1 MWFQAVSW
9 NATKSGAIF
18 GAILVQLKGDS
29 TIMPLT
35 DLQIRRLK
43 PTEKDQWFTD
53 EKGLRLLIKANGRCY
68 WRLKYRFVG
77 KQKTLALGV
86 YPEVSLKQARIL
98 RDEARLTLSK
108 NIDPGEQRK
117 HQKRQGS
124 MNEGNSFSVLA
135 REWWELKTGM
145 WSTRH
150 ANRLWSRL
158 KTNTFAVLD
167 RKPLGQIEPSDILEV
182 VKIMEARDAL
192 DLGRRVLQDIK
203 RIFSYGVQIGRL
215 KYNPAGELKG
225 VIKTWKKQHL
235 PSMKNS
241 ELGRFLN
248 ELDQYDE
255 RGRKLTQYALKLLVY
270 TFARSGEIFGARWEE
285 IDVGKALWKIPA
297 ERMKMGTDHLIPL
310 SRQVLSLLHQIHP
323 LTGRYELLFP
333 SERDWRRSMSNNTMR
348 RAMHRLG
355 YDGKT
360 EGKSKATPHGF
371 RANASSILN
380 EQGFNPD
387 AIERQ
392 LSHQE
397 RNGVRAAYMH
407 HAQYLDERVKMMQW
421 WADFLDAARS
431 KAQSQSFSG
440 L

>member
-1 MWFQAVSW
+1 
-9 NATKSGAIF
+9 
-18 GAILVQLKGDS
+18 
-29 TIMPLT
+29 MPLT
-35 DLQIRRLK
+35 DLQIKRLRS
-43 PTEKDQWFTD
+43 TTKDQWLSD
-53 EKGLRLLIKANGRCY
+53 EKGLRLLIKANGAHY
-68 WRLKYRFVG
+68 WRYKYRFAG

-86 YPEVSLKQARIL
+86 YPEISLKEARVQ
-98 RDEARLTLSK
+98 RDEARRLLLK
-108 NIDPGEQRK
+108 NIDPGELRK
-117 HQKRQGS
+117 QQKRQGV
-124 MNEGNSFSVLA
+124 MNENNTFSVLA
-135 REWWELKTGM
+135 REWWELKTSL
-145 WSTRH
+145 WTARH

-158 KTNTFAVLD
+158 KINTFAVLD
-167 RKPLGQIEPSDILEV
+167 RKPLDQIEPADILAV
-182 VKIMEARDAL
+182 LKIMEGRDAL
-192 DLGRRVLQDIK
+192 DLGSRILQDIK

-225 VIKTWKKQHL
+225 VLKTRKTQHL

-241 ELGRFLN
+241 ELGRFLD
-248 ELDQYDE
+248 ELDQYHE

-270 TFARSGEIFGARWEE
+270 TFARSGEIFGARWDE
-285 IDVGKALWKIPA
+285 IDAGKALWRIPA

-310 SRQVLSLLHQIHP
+310 SHQVLSILNRIHA
-323 LTGRYELLFP
+323 LTGRYDLLFP
-333 SERDWRRSMSNNTMR
+333 SERDWRKPMSNNTMR

-407 HAQYLDERVKMMQW
+407 HAQYLDERVTMMQW
-421 WADFLDAARS
+421 WADYLDKERAGARS
-431 KAQSQSFSG
+431 
-440 L
+440 